1 MDAQPDE
8 MALRVGDD
16 VAFAAFDPL
25 TGIKATRTAGFV
37 VFTDWL
43 SITPADGLA
52 SRPPS
57 CGIRQ
62 QEWD

>member
-1 MDAQPDE
+1 MNLQSNK

-16 VAFAAFDPL
+16 VALAPL
-25 TGIKATRTAGFV
+25 DLLARIEAPQTPLSL

-52 SRPPS
+52 SRPALS
-57 CGIRQ
+57 RDAITRA
-62 QEWD
+62 